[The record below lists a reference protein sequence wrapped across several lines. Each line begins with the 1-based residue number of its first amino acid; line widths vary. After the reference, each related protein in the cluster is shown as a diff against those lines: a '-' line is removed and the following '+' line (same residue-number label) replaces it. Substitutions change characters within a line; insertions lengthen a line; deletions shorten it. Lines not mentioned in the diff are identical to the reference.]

1 MAYYR
6 YLENEQ
12 VTVSELVASLADH
25 CQAQVSGKHVLAISD
40 TSEINLNAHRGRLKP
55 EGIGVVGNNRDVGF
69 FIHPTLVLG
78 AEDGFPLGLSHVQL
92 WTRAIGRADKKAKQ
106 TAKQPIETKES
117 YKWIASAEHSQR
129 CFQIGDAQ
137 LVTHIGDREADL
149 YEEWATVPDAYNHLL
164 VRIKQD
170 RRLYQQAQSLYSYL
184 SSQPCQGSYSI
195 AVEGDAR
202 SNRTSR
208 EALLN
213 VRFAAVEI
221 QRPAHLE
228 HLKETYPQ
236 RLKLYAIEVQEVQP
250 PQGQKPVHWRLMTTH
265 EVRNLEQALQVISWY
280 CWRWRIE
287 QLFATLKRK
296 GLNIEASQLESI
308 AAIERLTIFALS
320 VALRT
325 LQMVEGRDNPAIP
338 ASVVFSQEQ
347 QLCLA
352 QMAPSLVGKTKR
364 QQNPHLPDTLPW
376 ATWLIARM
384 GGWSG
389 YDSQRPPGM
398 PILVRGLRQF
408 DATFAG
414 WKTALGGLVYRTH
427 LTSSGL

>member
-296 GLNIEASQLESI
+296 GLNIAGSSLICVFQDI
-308 AAIERLTIFALS
+308 RRL
-320 VALRT
+320 V
-325 LQMVEGRDNPAIP
+325 
-338 ASVVFSQEQ
+338 
-347 QLCLA
+347 
-352 QMAPSLVGKTKR
+352 
-364 QQNPHLPDTLPW
+364 H
-376 ATWLIARM
+376 
-384 GGWSG
+384 
-389 YDSQRPPGM
+389 
-398 PILVRGLRQF
+398 
-408 DATFAG
+408 
-414 WKTALGGLVYRTH
+414 
-427 LTSSGL
+427 